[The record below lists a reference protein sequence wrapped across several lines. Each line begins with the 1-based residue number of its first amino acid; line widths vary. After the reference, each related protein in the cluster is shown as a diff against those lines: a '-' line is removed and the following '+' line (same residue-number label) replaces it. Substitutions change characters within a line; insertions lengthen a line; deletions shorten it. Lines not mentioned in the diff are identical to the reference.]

1 MATFLN
7 TASLNEWIPK
17 LIAASEKELIIIVP
31 YIKVSDRVYNY
42 LKEANERGV
51 ETVIIYREDKL
62 TLKEKQKLQNLDNL
76 NLMHH
81 PNIHCK
87 CYYNERYL
95 IITSMNLYEYSLK
108 NNREMGVLFDKSE
121 SIYSG
126 EDKIFA
132 NALEEVR
139 EIINGAQLEKKS
151 RETVEEGFIIEIIK
165 NEKEKTEEA
174 CNELNKFF
182 GHKKFEA
189 EKKLNNKWY
198 CVCKN
203 YFDKINL
210 TVTHRAELELNMG
223 EEKIKDVYRAFRS
236 NYNEYIIQGYKI
248 YWKGID
254 QEIMVYIDK
263 RYTKPENLR
272 TPEENYML
280 LKKGADETIT
290 YLRNFL

>member
-17 LIAASEKELIIIVP
+17 LIEASEKELIIIVP

-51 ETVIIYREDKL
+51 ETVIVYREDKL
-62 TLKEKQKLQNLDNL
+62 TQKEKAKLQELDNL

-87 CYYNERYL
+87 CYYNEHYL
-95 IITSMNLYEYSLK
+95 IITSMNLYEYSEK
-108 NNREMGVLFDKSE
+108 NNREMGVLFEKSKLL
-121 SIYSG
+121 YSEEG
-126 EDKIFA
+126 TLFA
-132 NALEEVR
+132 NALEEIK

-151 RETVEEGFIIEIIK
+151 RETDEQGFIIEIIK
-165 NEKEKTEEA
+165 NEKEKTEET
-174 CNELNKFF
+174 CQELNKLF

-189 EKKLNNKWY
+189 EKKLDNRWY

-210 TVTHRAELELNMG
+210 TLTYRAELELKMDK
-223 EEKIKDVYRAFRS
+223 EKVEKIYQRFES
-236 NYNEYIIQGYKI
+236 NYHEYMIQGYKV
-248 YWKGID
+248 YWNDLDREMMI
-254 QEIMVYIDK
+254 YIDK
-263 RYTKPENLR
+263 RYARPENLR
-272 TPEENYML
+272 TPEENFNL
-280 LKKGADETIT
+280 LRKGADETISH
-290 YLRNFL
+290 LRSFF

>member
-7 TASLNEWIPK
+7 TTSLNEWIPK
-17 LIAASEKELIIIVP
+17 LIEASEKELIIIVP

-42 LKEANERGV
+42 LKEANQRGV

-62 TLKEKQKLQNLDNL
+62 TPKEKQKLLDLDNL
-76 NLMHH
+76 NLMPH

-87 CYYNERYL
+87 CYYNEHYL
-95 IITSMNLYEYSLK
+95 IITSMNLYEYSEK
-108 NNREMGVLFDKSE
+108 NNREMGVLFDKSQLM
-121 SIYSG
+121 YSG
-126 EDKIFA
+126 EDKLFA
-132 NALEEVR
+132 NALEEIR

-151 RETVEEGFIIEIIK
+151 RETVEEGFIIDIIK

-189 EKKLNNKWY
+189 EKKLNNQWY

-210 TVTHRAELELNMG
+210 TVTHRAELELKMN
-223 EEKIKDVYRAFRS
+223 EEKIKDVFRAFRS
-236 NYNEYIIQGYKI
+236 DYNEYMIQGYKI
-248 YWKGID
+248 YWNSID
-254 QEIMVYIDK
+254 QEIMIYIDK
-263 RYTKPENLR
+263 RFAKPENLR
-272 TPEENYML
+272 TQEENYML

>member
-17 LIAASEKELIIIVP
+17 LIEASERELIIIVP

-42 LKEANERGV
+42 LKEANQRGV
-51 ETVIIYREDKL
+51 ETVIVYREDKL
-62 TLKEKQKLQNLDNL
+62 TTKEKAKLQELDNL

-87 CYYNERYL
+87 CYYNEHYL
-95 IITSMNLYEYSLK
+95 IITSMNLYEYSEK
-108 NNREMGVLFDKSE
+108 NNREMGVLFEKSKLM
-121 SIYSG
+121 YSG
-126 EDKIFA
+126 EDSLFE
-132 NALEEVR
+132 NALEEIR

-151 RETVEEGFIIEIIK
+151 RETAEEGFIIEIIK

-189 EKKLNNKWY
+189 EKKLNNQWY

-210 TVTHRAELELNMG
+210 TITHRAELELKMD
-223 EEKIKDVYRAFRS
+223 EDKIKDVYRAFRS
-236 NYNEYIIQGYKI
+236 NYNEYLIQGYKI
-248 YWKGID
+248 YWNGID
-254 QEIMVYIDK
+254 QEIMIYVDK
-263 RYTKPENLR
+263 RYTKPENQR
-272 TPEENYML
+272 TQEENYML